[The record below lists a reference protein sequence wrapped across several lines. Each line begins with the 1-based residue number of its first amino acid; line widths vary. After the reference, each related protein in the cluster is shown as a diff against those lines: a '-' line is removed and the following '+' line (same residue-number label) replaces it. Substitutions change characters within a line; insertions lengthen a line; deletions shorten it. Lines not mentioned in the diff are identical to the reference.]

1 MKKGT
6 KVAFIGLGSMFK
18 LATEAYDELKIK
30 GINGTL
36 INPIFSSGLD
46 KELLDE
52 LKKEHNIVVCI
63 EDGSLEGG
71 FGQRIAG
78 FYGNSDIKVL
88 LYGALK
94 EFNNCVPME
103 DLIIRYRL
111 RKDLIIEDIMKLI

>member
-1 MKKGT
+1 
-6 KVAFIGLGSMFK
+6 MFK

-78 FYGNSDIKVL
+78 FYGNSDVKVL

-111 RKDLIIEDIMKLI
+111 RKDLIVEDIMKLI